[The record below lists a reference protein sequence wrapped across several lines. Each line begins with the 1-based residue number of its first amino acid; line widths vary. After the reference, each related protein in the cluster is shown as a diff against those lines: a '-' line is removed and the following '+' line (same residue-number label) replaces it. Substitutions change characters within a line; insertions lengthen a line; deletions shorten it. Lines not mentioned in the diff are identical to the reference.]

1 MRILIVSDAW
11 HPQVNGVVRTIEAT
25 ARVLEREGHS
35 VKVIGPDLSRRMTV
49 SAPSYPSIKLEFFA
63 RARLRR
69 ELEAFQPDAVH
80 LATEGPLGW
89 SARALCLAQGRP
101 FTTAYHTRFP
111 EYLGARVPRPAAHA
125 TQAAAY
131 AAVRR
136 FHAPAQA
143 VMVATDSIARD
154 LSARKFKRIVRWSR
168 GVDTSVFRPYGKSI
182 SAYEGLP
189 RPVLLY
195 VGRVAV
201 EKNLR
206 AFLSLETP
214 GSKVVIGDGPDLE
227 MLWKDYPDARFLG
240 AMEGERLGRHYAAAD
255 VFVFPS
261 LTDTFGL
268 VLLEACAAGLR
279 VACLPAPG
287 PVDLFA
293 AEETAAFAALDADL
307 GRAVAR
313 ALALPEHAAG
323 ARAFAEGYSW
333 EACTRQFLA
342 AHEALGLS
350 VRG

>member
-25 ARVLEREGHS
+25 ARVLEREGHA

-63 RARLRR
+63 RTRLGS
-69 ELEAFQPDAVH
+69 EMEAFRPDAVH

-111 EYLGARVPRPAAHA
+111 EYLAARVPRPAARPVLG
-125 TQAAAY
+125 AAY

-154 LSARKFKRIVRWSR
+154 LSARKFGRIVRWSR
-168 GVDTSVFRPYGKSI
+168 GVDMSVFRPYGERVA
-182 SAYEGLP
+182 AYEELP

-201 EKNLR
+201 EKNLP
-206 AFLSLETP
+206 AFLSLETS
-214 GSKVVIGDGPDLE
+214 GSKVVIGDGPDMDL
-227 MLWKDYPDARFLG
+227 LRKAYPQSRFLG
-240 AMEGERLGRHYAAAD
+240 AMEGEQLGRHYAAAD

-287 PVDLFA
+287 PVDLFSVPEA
-293 AEETAAFAALDADL
+293 SAFAALDANL
-307 GRAVAR
+307 GQAVAR
-313 ALALPEHAAG
+313 ALALPENVAG
-323 ARAFAEGYSW
+323 ARRFAEAYSW
-333 EACTRQFLA
+333 EECTRQFLE
-342 AHEALGLS
+342 AHQAG
-350 VRG
+350 